1 MKKILFTFLSLVVAL
16 IMFAQGESVRKMRIV
31 YDGEVIFYRD
41 VNLIDSVTFTTEWI
55 DLELAE
61 TFITMKV
68 GDSYYLNANMP
79 VEKWTS
85 SDENVAIVVNGLI
98 TALAEGYTVISAT
111 VSGITKTC
119 IVQVKAAEPEDQLP
133 HVNSPGY
140 GKTTVVLHIPENTPA
155 GCYAVGTMTNWDISD
170 TYYKFNPIPGADE
183 RWVACTFDYTD
194 GMELK
199 VVAIPTDPNE
209 TLSWEYQWGH
219 NNEDEENVVILQSDG
234 AYIDLPYIHEPQLMG
249 LARNGVVYIEIK
261 KWLTSPVVELNQA
274 GLATFHVTVP
284 ENTPADALVSV
295 AGSFAVNAWVPGAYI
310 LSRQN
315 DGTYYGQFE
324 VPAAFEYKYVLGF
337 DQEEWSWNNGEASAN
352 REMPVSLYAHDVVEE
367 WLGLPSIPDEEST
380 IGAFSV
386 ADGRQVVF
394 SKGNL
399 QYTQS
404 TNTWSFAENQY
415 DMLGKANFANDT
427 NVLADKIDMFGWS
440 TNATNFGVS
449 TSTDCNDYAGTFVDW
464 GMNKIGD
471 DAPNTWRTLTND
483 EWYYL
488 RFVRANADSLCGVAQ
503 VNGIN
508 GLIFLPDNW
517 ICPSNVTFKSGFH
530 NYRDTKY
537 YADYQ
542 SFTIEQWTLIES
554 AGAIFLPACSMRY
567 GAQVEFYED
576 DMVDGF
582 YWSATEKTDC
592 RACILLFHSSA
603 AVTNSTSRER
613 GATVRL
619 VKDISNNSEDSNQS
633 ETAELCLESAN
644 ERAVFFQ
651 GSELG
656 TSANVY
662 MWIRGTYTDL
672 VGAWPGS
679 AATPM
684 GDGTFKF
691 VVPANVTSSPSEW
704 MIIWNGN
711 GVLQT
716 DDLDFVMHGLY
727 NMHGCQGTVTALC
740 EENTPDEPVNNGH
753 EYVDLGSSVK

>member
-16 IMFAQGESVRKMRIV
+16 TMFAQGESVRKMRIV

-119 IVQVKAAEPEDQLP
+119 IVQVEAAEPENQLP
-133 HVNSPGY
+133 HVNSPGN
-140 GKTTVVLHIPENTPA
+140 GRVTIALHAPDGTCN
-155 GCYAVGTMTNWDISD
+155 GMVAVGAAVNWDGSD
-170 TYYKFNPIPGADE
+170 DWEPTAKDKKFSKIEGADN
-183 RWVACTFDYTD
+183 WYQITLPANPNMSV
-194 GMELK
+194 K
-199 VVAIPTDPNE
+199 VVAIDENGDARWAT
-209 TLSWEYQWGH
+209 QWGM
-219 NNEDEENVVILQSDG
+219 NSWDGEQENVILLAGDG
-234 AYIDLPYIHEPQLMG
+234 YLDNSENLGEVRLMG
-249 LARNGVVYIEIK
+249 LVENTVVYIDVLAWKAEPCVPK
-261 KWLTSPVVELNQA
+261 NKA
-274 GLATFHVTVP
+274 GMATFRVVVP
-284 ENTPADALVSV
+284 THTPEDALLCVV
-295 AGSFAVNAWVPGAYI
+295 GNFEEGPWYLREDYI
-310 LSRQN
+310 LTRQS
-315 DGTYYGQFE
+315 DGTYYGEFE
-324 VPAAFEYKYVLGF
+324 VPAAFEYKYVVGF
-337 DQEEWSWNNGEASAN
+337 ENDWSWNCLENMNNN
-352 REMPVSLYAHDVVEE
+352 RQMPVDLYAYDIVEGWLTLPESVVV
-367 WLGLPSIPDEEST
+367 PEST

-399 QYTQS
+399 QYHPA
-404 TNTWSFAENQY
+404 NNEWRFAESQLDY
-415 DMLGKANFANDT
+415 IGDANSNISSTYNGWLD
-427 NVLADKIDMFGWS
+427 LFGWS
-440 TNATNFGVS
+440 TNATYYGVS
-449 TSTDCNDYAGTFVDW
+449 TSASYDDYIGSFVDW
-464 GMNKIGD
+464 GTNQIGA
-471 DAPNTWRTLTND
+471 DAPNTWRTLSKD
-483 EWYYL
+483 EWDYL
-488 RFVRANADSLCGVAQ
+488 LNTRANADLLCGIAQ
-503 VNGIN
+503 VSGVN

-517 ICPSNVTFKSGFH
+517 TCPSGVTFKSGFQGK
-530 NYRDTKY
+530 RC
-537 YADYQ
+537 ADCYVAYQ
-542 SFTIEQWTLIES
+542 SFTNEQWLKMEKT
-554 AGAIFLPACSMRY
+554 GAVFLPAAAVR
-567 GAQVEFYED
+567 D
-576 DMVDGF
+576 VDGI
-582 YWSATEKTDC
+582 YWSATRYDIN
-592 RACILLFHSSA
+592 RACCFVFSSDLA
-603 AVTNSTSRER
+603 FSYQVFGNNNLS
-613 GATVRL
+613 VRL
-619 VKDISNNSEDSNQS
+619 VKDLSDNIPDNPNQS
-633 ETAELCLESAN
+633 ETAELCLESAD
-644 ERAVFFQ
+644 ERAVFFH

-711 GVLQT
+711 GVQT

-753 EYVDLGSSVK
+753 E

>member
-16 IMFAQGESVRKMRIV
+16 TMFAQGESVRKMRIV

-119 IVQVKAAEPEDQLP
+119 IVQVEAAEPENQLP
-133 HVNSPGY
+133 HVNSPGN
-140 GKTTVVLHIPENTPA
+140 GRVTIALHAPDGTCNGMVVVGA
-155 GCYAVGTMTNWDISD
+155 AVNWDGSD
-170 TYYKFNPIPGADE
+170 DWEPTAKDKKFSKIEGADN
-183 RWVACTFDYTD
+183 WYQITLPANPNMAV
-194 GMELK
+194 K
-199 VVAIPTDPNE
+199 VVAIDENGDARWAT
-209 TLSWEYQWGH
+209 QWGM
-219 NNEDEENVVILQSDG
+219 NSWDGEQENVILLAGDG
-234 AYIDLPYIHEPQLMG
+234 YLDNSENLGEVRLMG
-249 LARNGVVYIEIK
+249 LVENTVVYIDVLAWKAEPCVPK
-261 KWLTSPVVELNQA
+261 NKA
-274 GLATFHVTVP
+274 GMATFRVVVP
-284 ENTPADALVSV
+284 THTPEDALLCVV
-295 AGSFAVNAWVPGAYI
+295 GNFEEGPWYLREDYI
-310 LSRQN
+310 LTRQS
-315 DGTYYGQFE
+315 DGTYYGEFE
-324 VPAAFEYKYVLGF
+324 VPAAFEYKYVVGF
-337 DQEEWSWNNGEASAN
+337 ENDWSWNCLENMNNN
-352 REMPVSLYAHDVVEE
+352 RQMPVDLYAYDIVEGWLTLPESVVV
-367 WLGLPSIPDEEST
+367 PEST

-399 QYTQS
+399 QYHPA
-404 TNTWSFAENQY
+404 NNEWRFAESQLDY
-415 DMLGKANFANDT
+415 IGDANSNISSTYNGWLD
-427 NVLADKIDMFGWS
+427 LFGWS
-440 TNATNFGVS
+440 TNATYYGVS
-449 TSTDCNDYAGTFVDW
+449 TSASYDDYIGSFVDW
-464 GMNKIGD
+464 GTNQIGA
-471 DAPNTWRTLTND
+471 DAPNTWRTLSKD
-483 EWYYL
+483 EWDYL
-488 RFVRANADSLCGVAQ
+488 LNTRANADLLCGIAQ
-503 VNGIN
+503 VSGVN

-517 ICPSNVTFKSGFH
+517 TCPSGVTFKSGFQGK
-530 NYRDTKY
+530 RC
-537 YADYQ
+537 ADCYVAYQ
-542 SFTIEQWTLIES
+542 SFTNEQWLKMEKT
-554 AGAIFLPACSMRY
+554 GAVFLPAAAVR
-567 GAQVEFYED
+567 D
-576 DMVDGF
+576 VDGI
-582 YWSATEKTDC
+582 YWSATRYDIN
-592 RACILLFHSSA
+592 RACCFVFSSDLA
-603 AVTNSTSRER
+603 FSYQVFGNNNLS
-613 GATVRL
+613 VRL
-619 VKDISNNSEDSNQS
+619 VKDLSDNIPDNPNQS
-633 ETAELCLESAN
+633 ETAELCLESAD

-711 GVLQT
+711 GVQT

-753 EYVDLGSSVK
+753 E

>member
-16 IMFAQGESVRKMRIV
+16 TMFAQGESVRKMRIV

-119 IVQVKAAEPEDQLP
+119 IVQVEAAEPENQLP
-133 HVNSPGY
+133 HVNSPGN
-140 GKTTVVLHIPENTPA
+140 GRVTIALHAPDGTCNGMVVVGA
-155 GCYAVGTMTNWDISD
+155 AVNWDGSD
-170 TYYKFNPIPGADE
+170 DWEPTAKDKKFSKIEGEDNWYQITLPANPNMA
-183 RWVACTFDYTD
+183 V
-194 GMELK
+194 K
-199 VVAIPTDPNE
+199 VVAIDENGDARWAT
-209 TLSWEYQWGH
+209 QWGM
-219 NNEDEENVVILQSDG
+219 NSWDGEQENVILLAGDG
-234 AYIDLPYIHEPQLMG
+234 YLDNSENLGEVRLMG
-249 LARNGVVYIEIK
+249 LVENTVVYIDVLAWKAEPCVPK
-261 KWLTSPVVELNQA
+261 NTAGMAKFRVV
-274 GLATFHVTVP
+274 VP
-284 ENTPADALVSV
+284 THTPEDALLCVV
-295 AGSFAVNAWVPGAYI
+295 GNFEEGPWYLREDYI
-310 LSRQN
+310 LTRQS
-315 DGTYYGQFE
+315 DGTYYGEFE
-324 VPAAFEYKYVLGF
+324 VPAAFEYKYVVGF
-337 DQEEWSWNNGEASAN
+337 ENDWSWNCLENMNNN
-352 REMPVSLYAHDVVEE
+352 RQMPVDLYAYDIVEGWLTLPESVVV
-367 WLGLPSIPDEEST
+367 PEST

-386 ADGRQVVF
+386 GEGKQVTF

-415 DMLGKANFANDT
+415 EMLDETDT
-427 NVLADKIDMFGWS
+427 AIDADTFADKIDLFYWS
-440 TNATNFGVS
+440 TSVTNFGIS
-449 TSTDCNDYAGTFVDW
+449 FSPNDDAYVAPFVDW
-464 GMNKIGD
+464 GTNQIGA
-471 DAPNTWRTLTND
+471 DAPNTWRTLSKD
-483 EWYYL
+483 EWDYL
-488 RFVRANADSLCGVAQ
+488 LNTRANADLLCGIAQ
-503 VNGIN
+503 VSGVN

-517 ICPSNVTFKSGFH
+517 TCPSGVTFKSGFQGK
-530 NYRDTKY
+530 RC
-537 YADYQ
+537 ADCYVAYQ
-542 SFTIEQWTLIES
+542 SFTNEQWLKMEKT
-554 AGAIFLPACSMRY
+554 GAVFLPAAAVR
-567 GAQVEFYED
+567 D
-576 DMVDGF
+576 VDGI
-582 YWSATEKTDC
+582 YWSATRYDIN
-592 RACILLFHSSA
+592 RACCFVFSSDLA
-603 AVTNSTSRER
+603 FSNQVFGNNNLS
-613 GATVRL
+613 VRL
-619 VKDISNNSEDSNQS
+619 VKDLSDNIPDNPNQS
-633 ETAELCLESAN
+633 ETAELCLESAD

-691 VVPANVTSSPSEW
+691 VVPASVTSSPSEW

-711 GVLQT
+711 GVQT

-753 EYVDLGSSVK
+753 E